1 MNQIVQP
8 VASAAAVRTRTV
20 TWEDPLVF
28 ARAGATLAGIDYLRA
43 VAQGKLPP
51 PPIALLLGFDIEEVA
66 EGRVVFTAATGE
78 HQYNP
83 IGVVHG
89 GLAATLLDSAM
100 GCAVHSRLP
109 KGRGYT
115 TLEIKVNYVRAQAR
129 QRPAAR
135 DRHRGPHGR
144 QDRDRRGAPPRP
156 RGPAVCPR
164 DHDLHVV
171 WCGGVTI
178 ANTPPRRCC
187 RRDRAERR
195 RNTSARSRR
204 AVPADHDRA
213 RRP

>member
-8 VASAAAVRTRTV
+8 VASAAAMRTRTRTV
-20 TWEDPLVF
+20 TWEDPLVS

-43 VAQGKLPP
+43 VAQGTLPP

-115 TLEIKVNYVRAQAR
+115 TLEIKVNYVRAIKHDSGPLRAIGTVVHMGGKTATAEAR
-129 QRPAAR
+129 LL
-135 DRHRGPHGR
+135 
-144 QDRDRRGAPPRP
+144 DRDGRLCAHATTTCMLFGA
-156 RGPAVCPR
+156 A
-164 DHDLHVV
+164 
-171 WCGGVTI
+171 
-178 ANTPPRRCC
+178 A
-187 RRDRAERR
+187 A
-195 RNTSARSRR
+195 
-204 AVPADHDRA
+204 
-213 RRP
+213 